1 MIEMRKSHDGR
12 SGNGPA
18 DDDMDGLDSYA
29 PGGAPRPAAASEP
42 AADEQAAVQAE
53 SSDQG
58 AAERELADQRDKFLR
73 LAAEFDNFRKRTV
86 RERAEAANRGQA
98 DLLGKVLDVLDDL
111 DRFETVDPA
120 GTDAKTVLEGVCMVN
135 RKLNK
140 ELISAGLERVDPVGE
155 TFDPSLHEAM
165 ATEPAASERDE
176 GLVAKVFQSG
186 YVFKGVLLRPARVVV
201 WQWNG

>member
-1 MIEMRKSHDGR
+1 MRKSHDGR

-98 DLLGKVLDVLDDL
+98 DLLEKCLTCWTTWIVSRPWTPQGRTRKPFS
-111 DRFETVDPA
+111 R
-120 GTDAKTVLEGVCMVN
+120 VC
-135 RKLNK
+135 
-140 ELISAGLERVDPVGE
+140 A
-155 TFDPSLHEAM
+155 
-165 ATEPAASERDE
+165 
-176 GLVAKVFQSG
+176 
-186 YVFKGVLLRPARVVV
+186 
-201 WQWNG
+201 W